1 MESNLCSRD
10 EDIYFNS
17 NQCSGVFPTS
27 GSATGTRIVL
37 VAKMRATVF
46 AMCQGD
52 QAVKYENHQEPRNY
66 GAILGNYK
74 KAQYIIFSGL
84 VIHPSSRAHKEE
96 PACQGGAKSS
106 LIFNA

>member
-27 GSATGTRIVL
+27 GSATATRIVS
-37 VAKMRATVF
+37 VGKMRATVF

-52 QAVKYENHQEPRNY
+52 QAVKNENHQEPINY
-66 GAILGNYK
+66 GLYLAIINI
-74 KAQYIIFSGL
+74 ARIANAVQVII
-84 VIHPSSRAHKEE
+84 
-96 PACQGGAKSS
+96 
-106 LIFNA
+106 

>member
-27 GSATGTRIVL
+27 GSATATRIVS
-37 VAKMRATVF
+37 VGKMRATVS

-52 QAVKYENHQEPRNY
+52 QAVKKENHQEPINY
-66 GAILGNYK
+66 GLYLAIINI
-74 KAQYIIFSGL
+74 ARI
-84 VIHPSSRAHKEE
+84 A
-96 PACQGGAKSS
+96 
-106 LIFNA
+106 NAVQDTL